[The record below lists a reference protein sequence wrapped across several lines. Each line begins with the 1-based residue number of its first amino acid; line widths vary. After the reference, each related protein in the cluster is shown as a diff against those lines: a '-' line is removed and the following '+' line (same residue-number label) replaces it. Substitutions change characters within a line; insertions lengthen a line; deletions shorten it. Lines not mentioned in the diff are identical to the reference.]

1 MVWMKARMALTS
13 GAQRSA
19 VCTGMLSEGENFT
32 LPARI
37 QSWMKEVMM
46 EGMVIRVQLFDEGI
60 CRVELPR
67 MSLHTKVYCN
77 DECLFSFAPSMQP
90 GETSC
95 ESYDEPTCTC
105 AERSAG
111 ATGGCQFPLERY
123 ERLRIDVYD
132 ERDVELLLSV
142 AYILAWEGLRPEAKY
157 VAARD
162 LDVQVISSKH
172 YMREHAFV

>member
-1 MVWMKARMALTS
+1 
-13 GAQRSA
+13 
-19 VCTGMLSEGENFT
+19 
-32 LPARI
+32 
-37 QSWMKEVMM
+37 MKEVTM
-46 EGMVIRVQLFDEGI
+46 GDTVIRVQLFDEGI

-77 DECLFSFAPSMQP
+77 NECLFSFAPSIQP
-90 GETSC
+90 GETTCKSC
-95 ESYDEPTCTC
+95 DEPTCDC
-105 AERSAG
+105 AERNAG

-132 ERDVELLLSV
+132 EREVELLLSV
-142 AYILAWEGLRPEAKY
+142 SYILAWEGLRPEAKY
-157 VAARD
+157 AATRD

>member
-1 MVWMKARMALTS
+1 
-13 GAQRSA
+13 
-19 VCTGMLSEGENFT
+19 
-32 LPARI
+32 
-37 QSWMKEVMM
+37 M
-46 EGMVIRVQLFDEGI
+46 EDTVIRVQLFDEGI

-77 DECLFSFAPSMQP
+77 DECLFSFVPSIQP
-90 GETSC
+90 GETTC
-95 ESYDEPTCTC
+95 KTCDEPTCDC

-111 ATGGCQFPLERY
+111 ATGGCQFPLDRY

-142 AYILAWEGLRPEAKY
+142 SYILAWEGLRLETKY
-157 VAARD
+157 VATRD
-162 LDVQVISSKH
+162 LDVQVVSSKH